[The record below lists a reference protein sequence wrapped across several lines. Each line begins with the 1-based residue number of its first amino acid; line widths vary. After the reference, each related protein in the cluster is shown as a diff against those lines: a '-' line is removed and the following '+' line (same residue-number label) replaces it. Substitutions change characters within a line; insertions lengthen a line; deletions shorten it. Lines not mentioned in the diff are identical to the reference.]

1 MVIGTPH
8 ASLQYEVGLNC
19 PLLCRS
25 MLLSP
30 MTLTGLRAIR
40 DSDPRLEAI
49 PNTGTGSIEE
59 AHRRAMGSMWT
70 MQLCRTPR
78 GKFEVYQPV
87 DMLDRLL
94 VSAATATF
102 SKVTRVKQ
110 ANRHLVNATVANM
123 LSEGIPFVVHRFDL
137 RQFYESIPRE
147 KIESRLIEDL
157 GLPRSAVRVMRSL
170 FQGCSEQGVVGL
182 PRGVS
187 SSGVLSEDYL
197 LPIDRALAN
206 HDHIYFYSR
215 YVDDIIIVS
224 SAEAKHHDIKSWLR
238 DELQTRGLRLN
249 HEKSHGL
256 LIEGGQSNKPSSHF
270 DFLGYRYTINPQ
282 KDNRNAVSIDIAPAK
297 IAKVASR
304 LCLSARAFLIDHDYE
319 LFDDRIRA
327 LSGNYRIPGGQQGY
341 LPKVGIFYS
350 YPAVSANTYGNLES
364 GLSKLDSFLRA
375 LLLGRRTSLSR
386 GLAAA
391 LTSGQR
397 RHLARYSFTVGHR
410 TRQLTNFPSQ
420 RVGKI
425 VGCWKY
431 A

>member
-1 MVIGTPH
+1 MF
-8 ASLQYEVGLNC
+8 S
-19 PLLCRS
+19 
-25 MLLSP
+25 SP
-30 MTLTGLRAIR
+30 MTLAGLRAIR

-59 AHRRAMGSMWT
+59 AHCRAIGPMWT
-70 MQLCRTPR
+70 MQLCRSPR

-147 KIESRLIEDL
+147 QIELRLIEDL

-170 FQGCSEQGVVGL
+170 FQGCTEQGVVGL

-197 LPIDRALAN
+197 LPIDRALSN

-215 YVDDIIIVS
+215 YVDDIIVVS
-224 SAEAKHHDIKSWLR
+224 SLEAEHLGLKSWLR
-238 DELQTRGLRLN
+238 DELQSRGGLRLN
-249 HEKSHGL
+249 HQKSHGL
-256 LIEGGQSNKPSSHF
+256 LIEGGQPNKPPSHIE
-270 DFLGYRYTINPQ
+270 FLGYRYTITPQ
-282 KDNRNAVSIDIAPAK
+282 KDKINAVSIDIANAK
-297 IAKVASR
+297 IAKISSR

-319 LFDDRIRA
+319 LFEDRIRA
-327 LSGNYRIPGGQQGY
+327 LSGNYRIPGGQNAHR
-341 LPKVGIFYS
+341 PKVGIFYS
-350 YPAVSANTYGNLES
+350 YPAVSASTYDQDES

-375 LLLGRRTSLSR
+375 LLFGRKTSLNKS
-386 GLAAA
+386 LASA
-391 LTSGQR
+391 LTTGQR
-397 RHLARYSFTVGHR
+397 RHLARYSFTAGHR
-410 TRQLTNFPSQ
+410 TRQLTKFSSQ

>member
-1 MVIGTPH
+1 
-8 ASLQYEVGLNC
+8 
-19 PLLCRS
+19 
-25 MLLSP
+25 MLSSP
-30 MTLTGLRAIR
+30 MTLAGLRAIR
-40 DSDPRLEAI
+40 DSDPRLKAI
-49 PNTGTGSIEE
+49 PDTGTGSIEA
-59 AHRRAMGSMWT
+59 AHCRAMGPMWT
-70 MQLCRTPR
+70 LQLCKSPR
-78 GKFEVYQPV
+78 GKFDVYQPV

-102 SKVTRVKQ
+102 SNVTRVKQ

-137 RQFYESIPRE
+137 RKFYESIPRD
-147 KIESRLIEDL
+147 KIEQRLIDDL

-215 YVDDIIIVS
+215 YVDDIIVVS
-224 SAEAKHHDIKSWLR
+224 SVEFKHCDLKSWLR
-238 DELQTRGLRLN
+238 VKLESRGGLRLN

-256 LIEGGQSNKPSSHF
+256 VIEGGQPNKPPSHIE
-270 DFLGYRYTINPQ
+270 FLGYRYTITPQ
-282 KDNRNAVSIDIAPAK
+282 KDNKNAVSIDIAPAK
-297 IAKVASR
+297 IAKMASR
-304 LCLSARAFLIDHDYE
+304 LCLSARAFLIDHDYA
-319 LFDDRIRA
+319 LFEDRIRA
-327 LSGNYRIPGGQQGY
+327 LSGNYRIPGGQKGHR
-341 LPKVGIFYS
+341 PKVGIFYS
-350 YPAVSANTYGNLES
+350 YPAVSASTYDENEC

-375 LLLGRRTSLSR
+375 LLLGRKTSLSR
-386 GLAAA
+386 SLATE
-391 LTSGQR
+391 LTTGQR
-397 RHLARYSFTVGHR
+397 RHLLRYSFTAGHR
-410 TRQLTNFPSQ
+410 TRQLTKFSSQ

-425 VGCWKY
+425 VECWKY